1 MHALAQQVN
10 RVATAVLNGEREA
23 DESIRVYAALVRT
36 TVQAMSGVV
45 TVARLEKRLPD
56 LTLGREDEE

>member
-1 MHALAQQVN
+1 M
-10 RVATAVLNGEREA
+10 ATSVLNGEYA
-23 DESIRVYAALVRT
+23 DVEQIRLYAALVRT

-56 LTLGREDEE
+56 LTLGMEDESLVDT